1 MLYREGSTGE
11 AVRDIQRRLL
21 SFGAAVDESERARR
35 VFGPSTTRA
44 VRGFQQQR
52 GLISDGIVGPET
64 WRELVEAS
72 WHLGDRVLY
81 VRSPQM
87 RGDDVRELQQRL
99 SKLGFDPGRIDGILG
114 PQTIRSVVEFQRNY
128 GLPADGI
135 IGAGTIRAL
144 VGMPSL
150 GGDTPVTT
158 LREREHL
165 RRLPP
170 TLAGLTVVIDPG
182 HGSEDPGHVGPSGA
196 READVA
202 FAIARR
208 LEAAL
213 AASGVAVFLT
223 RDEAATPGD
232 VERGALANT
241 LDANLYLAIHTG
253 GSTDPHAG
261 GAAAFYFGND
271 LWESDGGRRLADAI
285 MDRLVPDLGLTDG
298 RTHAKTWG
306 VLRETRM
313 PAVQIEPCYITNP
326 DEERMLIDGATQRRI
341 AEAIVAAIRAF
352 ATSPIPAPGAV

>member
-1 MLYREGSTGE
+1 MLYKEGSTGD

-21 SFGAAVDESERARR
+21 AYGATIDESERARR
-35 VFGPSTTRA
+35 LFGPSTAEA
-44 VRGFQQQR
+44 VRGFQQRR
-52 GLISDGIVGPET
+52 GLISDGLVGEQT

-72 WHLGDRVLY
+72 WRLGDRVLY

-114 PQTIRSVVEFQRNY
+114 PQTVRAVVEFQRNY
-128 GLPADGI
+128 GLPPDGI
-135 IGAGTIRAL
+135 VGAGTIRAL

-170 TLAGLTVVIDPG
+170 TLAGLTIVIDPG
-182 HGSEDPGHVGPSGA
+182 HGQADPGHIGPAGTH
-196 READVA
+196 EADIA
-202 FAIARR
+202 FQIARR

-213 AASGVAVFLT
+213 AAAGVAVFLT
-223 RDEAATPGD
+223 RDDAATPTDG
-232 VERGALANT
+232 ERGSLANM
-241 LDANLYLAIHTG
+241 LSADLYVAIHTG
-253 GSTDPHAG
+253 GSPDPNAG

-271 LWESDGGRRLADAI
+271 VWESDGGRRFAEAI
-285 MDRLVPDLGLTDG
+285 MERLVSLGFADG
-298 RTHAKTWG
+298 RAHAKTWG

-313 PAVQIEPCYITNP
+313 PAVQVEPCYVTNP
-326 DEERMLIDGATQRRI
+326 DEEPRLIDPASQRRI
-341 AEAIVAAIRAF
+341 AEAIVAAIRSF
-352 ATSPIPAPGAV
+352 AVSPLPSGERA